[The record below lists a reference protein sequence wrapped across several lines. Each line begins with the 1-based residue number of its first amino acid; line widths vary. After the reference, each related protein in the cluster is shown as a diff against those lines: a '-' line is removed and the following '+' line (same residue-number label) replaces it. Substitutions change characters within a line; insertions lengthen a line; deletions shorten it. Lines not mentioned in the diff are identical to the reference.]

1 MSWNERYLNTGN
13 SFQVI
18 GKEAYV
24 MRCDVTYLKSSKDLI
39 SDWMASHGISVRI
52 KRKWVDLWLQ
62 NIKHTRVCIRKC
74 HFRWIIY
81 ERAFKYSSRLLR
93 PEKIFKLGRTP
104 QNISFKWRNAKLERK
119 HKKRRRKVKNEKI
132 TMDCKKNNT
141 NICETHFRVDRER
154 WSGWECH
161 KFVFLFLFF
170 L

>member
-1 MSWNERYLNTGN
+1 M
-13 SFQVI
+13 
-18 GKEAYV
+18 
-24 MRCDVTYLKSSKDLI
+24 
-39 SDWMASHGISVRI
+39 
-52 KRKWVDLWLQ
+52 DLWLQ

-119 HKKRRRKVKNEKI
+119 HTKKKEEGKEWKV
-132 TMDCKKNNT
+132 TMDCKKNST

-170 L
+170 FFRSALLWSNTIPWEKKGLVDVFLWYIFSFVLFLVL

>member
-1 MSWNERYLNTGN
+1 M
-13 SFQVI
+13 
-18 GKEAYV
+18 
-24 MRCDVTYLKSSKDLI
+24 
-39 SDWMASHGISVRI
+39 
-52 KRKWVDLWLQ
+52 DLWLQ

-132 TMDCKKNNT
+132 TMDCKKNST
-141 NICETHFRVDRER
+141 NICKTPFRVTARDGVAE
-154 WSGWECH
+154 SATS
-161 KFVFLFLFF
+161 LFF
-170 L
+170 CFFFFFRSALL